1 MSPNKKK
8 PASREQIIY
17 RIRIVFAVI
26 MIVSGMGIMSYP
38 FVSSA
43 IAQHNATVA
52 IQNYD
57 SSVDDMDAEKLDAL
71 KEAAHAY
78 NQQLSTVM
86 ANGDQDVSG
95 TSYADIL
102 GVGES
107 LGYITIPRINV
118 NLPIYEGTSE
128 AVLTKG
134 VGHLEL
140 TSYPLGGEST
150 HCVLTGHRGL
160 PEAVL
165 FTDLDQLEVG
175 DKFYLHTLDEVLAYQ
190 VDQIK
195 IVLPEETFDLE
206 IVEGED
212 LCTLLTCHPYGINSH
227 RLLVRGIRCEYTGE
241 EEEAAAIVQY
251 QQLQT
256 GTIVRRLLSIWPW
269 MLMAIIG
276 IVGVEVIMM
285 VLIIRRYRRRRKDE

>member
-1 MSPNKKK
+1 MARKKK
-8 PASREQIIY
+8 QPITRDVMIY
-17 RIRIVFAVI
+17 RIRMAFAVI

-38 FVSSA
+38 FVSNA
-43 IAQHNATVA
+43 VAQRNATVA
-52 IQNYD
+52 IQDY
-57 SSVDDMDAEKLDAL
+57 SASVEEMDAERLDAL
-71 KEAAHAY
+71 KEAARAY
-78 NQQLSTVM
+78 NQQLNTVI
-86 ANGDQDVSG
+86 ADAGQEHSG

-107 LGYITIPRINV
+107 LGYITVPRINV

-128 AVLTKG
+128 AVLSKG

-195 IVLPEETFDLE
+195 IVLPTETFDLE
-206 IVEGED
+206 IVPGED

-227 RLLVRGIRCEYTGE
+227 RLLVRGRRCEYTGE

-269 MLMAIIG
+269 MLMAIGG
-276 IVGVEVIMM
+276 IVGMELFMM
-285 VLIIRRYRRRRKDE
+285 VLIIRRHRRRRKEE

>member
-1 MSPNKKK
+1 MARKNQK
-8 PASREQIIY
+8 PVNRDLMIY
-17 RIRIVFAVI
+17 RIRMAFAVI

-38 FVSSA
+38 FVSNA
-43 IAQHNATVA
+43 VAQRNATVA
-52 IQNYD
+52 IQDYS
-57 SSVDDMDAEKLDAL
+57 SSVEEMDAEKLDAM
-71 KEAAHAY
+71 KEAARAY
-78 NQQLSTVM
+78 NEQLNTVI
-86 ANGDQDVSG
+86 ADSDNPVSG

-107 LGYITIPRINV
+107 LGFITIPKINV
-118 NLPIYEGTSE
+118 NLPIYEGTNE
-128 AVLTKG
+128 AQLSKG

-195 IVLPEETFDLE
+195 IVLPTETCDLE

-227 RLLVRGIRCEYTGE
+227 RLLVRGRRCEYTGE
-241 EEEAAAIVQY
+241 EEESAAIVQY

-269 MLMAIIG
+269 MLMAIGG
-276 IVGVEVIMM
+276 IVGMELFMM
-285 VLIIRRYRRRRKDE
+285 VLIIRRHRRRRKEE